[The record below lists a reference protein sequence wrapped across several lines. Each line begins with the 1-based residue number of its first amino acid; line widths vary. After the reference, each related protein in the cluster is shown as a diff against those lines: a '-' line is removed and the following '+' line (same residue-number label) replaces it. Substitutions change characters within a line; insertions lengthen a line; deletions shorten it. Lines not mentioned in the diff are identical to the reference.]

1 MGELVD
7 LQEYKTKKDEEEI
20 LRLREQLEVLK
31 QQLEYEL
38 TEFAFDVYSN
48 TDVLDPNYLTEFILS
63 PLILDALGDGEE
75 FETSGEE

>member
-20 LRLREQLEVLK
+20 QRLREQLEVLK

-63 PLILDALGDGEE
+63 ALPLDSPGNGEE
-75 FETSGEE
+75 IETNGEE

>member
-7 LQEYKTKKDEEEI
+7 LQEYKNKKDEEEI
-20 LRLREQLEVLK
+20 QRLREQLEVLK

-63 PLILDALGDGEE
+63 ALPPETLGDGEE
-75 FETSGEE
+75 FISDGEE

>member
-1 MGELVD
+1 MGEIID

-20 LRLREQLEVLK
+20 QRLRDKLEVLK

-38 TEFAFDVYSN
+38 TEFTYDVYSSA
-48 TDVLDPNYLTEFILS
+48 DLIDPNYLTEFILS
-63 PLILDALGDGEE
+63 PLLLDALGDGEE

>member
-1 MGELVD
+1 MGELID

-20 LRLREQLEVLK
+20 QRLRDKLEVLK

-63 PLILDALGDGEE
+63 ALPPETLGDGEE
-75 FETSGEE
+75 FISNGEE